1 MASGGK
7 QYTCPLCNSRR
18 VIIDDMVRN
27 VNGKKVYDPIWI
39 CEDCDYIGFI
49 DLGDKPKGWK
59 GGG

>member
-1 MASGGK
+1 MKK

-39 CEDCDYIGFI
+39 CEDCEYIGFI
-49 DLGDKPKGWK
+49 DLGDRPKGY
-59 GGG
+59 